1 MGLPDELRSG
11 AGGGA
16 GLSPMEGADG
26 VAAGGAAVVAAAAA
40 AAGATGCFV
49 SGAGAGRG
57 TGAGIPPVE
66 RTTLR
71 HGGAG
76 ASATG
81 SAGASAVT
89 GSATGAGVSTAGATG
104 SGVSTTGSAFGAT
117 FFAGASAFLA
127 FSLGAAFGSST
138 IGSPRRSRLS
148 ASRRMRSA
156 DGSSMLDEW
165 LFTPILSSSER
176 SRTTWFSTPSSRA
189 SS

>member
-1 MGLPDELRSG
+1 MPDELRNG

-26 VAAGGAAVVAAAAA
+26 AAVGGAAAD
-40 AAGATGCFV
+40 AAGATGLG

-71 HGGAG
+71 RGGAG
-76 ASATG
+76 ASTTG
-81 SAGASAVT
+81 AAGASTVT
-89 GSATGAGVSTAGATG
+89 GSATGAGTSTAGATG
-104 SGVSTTGSAFGAT
+104 SGASTTGSAFGAT
-117 FFAGASAFLA
+117 FLAGASAFLAFA

-138 IGSPRRSRLS
+138 IGSPRRPRLS

-165 LFTPILSSSER
+165 LLTPILSSSER
-176 SRTTWFSTPSSRA
+176 SSTTWFSTPSSRA